1 MSIEN
6 NNKIN
11 RSPDSS
17 ASYGAD
23 LQQMAEE
30 AREMKINSAFFA
42 GTKAE
47 DKFSQD
53 KSKKEA
59 GAGLLKS
66 KEQMNKEKLSNELTL
81 KNNELM
87 ELLHLEQNKETREKI
102 RIVKAEIEVIKKEL
116 YA

>member
-1 MSIEN
+1 
-6 NNKIN
+6 
-11 RSPDSS
+11 
-17 ASYGAD
+17 
-23 LQQMAEE
+23 MAEE
-30 AREMKINSAFFA
+30 AKGIKINREFFA

-47 DKFSQD
+47 EKLNSDKN
-53 KSKKEA
+53 KKEV
-59 GAGLLKS
+59 GAGLFKTP
-66 KEQMNKEKLSNELTL
+66 EQMKKEKLANELTL

>member
-1 MSIEN
+1 MSIE

-17 ASYGAD
+17 SSASYTVD

-30 AREMKINSAFFA
+30 AREMRINSNFFA
-42 GTKAE
+42 GTKAAE
-47 DKFSQD
+47 KWGIE
-53 KSKKEA
+53 KKEA
-59 GAGLLKS
+59 GGGLFKS
-66 KEQMNKEKLSNELTL
+66 PEQMKKEKLSNELTL

-102 RIVKAEIEVIKKEL
+102 RIVKAEIEIIKKEL